1 MAKAYL
7 QVTLKINNSDKGAV
21 SGIYEKFRDSF
32 IDQIKGATSIEL
44 LIGDG
49 YIQLLHVFDTAE
61 DAQAFLSTELY
72 NNNILFALKSLM
84 VDTPRVS
91 IYSVL

>member
-21 SGIYEKFRDSF
+21 SGIFDKFRDSF

-49 YIQLLHVFDTAE
+49 YIQLLHVFDTVE
-61 DAQAFLSTELY
+61 DAHAFLSTELY

-84 VDTPRVS
+84 VDTPQVS
-91 IYSVL
+91 IYAVL

>member
-7 QVTLKINNSDKGAV
+7 QITLKINNSDKGAV
-21 SGIYEKFRDSF
+21 SGIYDKFRDSF
-32 IDQIKGATSIEL
+32 LDQVKGATSIEL
-44 LIGDG
+44 LIGNG

-72 NNNILFALKSLM
+72 NNEILLALKSLM
-84 VDTPRVS
+84 VDTPMISV
-91 IYSVL
+91 YSVL

>member
-32 IDQIKGATSIEL
+32 IDQIKGAT
-44 LIGDG
+44 
-49 YIQLLHVFDTAE
+49 
-61 DAQAFLSTELY
+61 
-72 NNNILFALKSLM
+72 
-84 VDTPRVS
+84 
-91 IYSVL
+91 